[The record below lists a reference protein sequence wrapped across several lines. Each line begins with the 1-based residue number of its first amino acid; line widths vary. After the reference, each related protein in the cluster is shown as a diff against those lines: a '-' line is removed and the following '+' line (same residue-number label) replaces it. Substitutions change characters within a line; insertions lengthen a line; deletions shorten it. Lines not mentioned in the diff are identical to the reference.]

1 MDATV
6 PLAVIVVAAVIA
18 AGCLSTGATGPSS
31 APARPPSVSPGDAPR
46 FAQGDVV
53 RLPEGDPNAGMLIT
67 GYSRDR
73 DQYSAR
79 GVGRVYYA
87 YGGEDGVWVWL
98 DVAGT
103 YPRDRVDMYS
113 VLCTHIADPAIVR
126 DSIQVT
132 G

>member
-6 PLAVIVVAAVIA
+6 PLAIIVVAAVIA
-18 AGCLSTGATGPSS
+18 AGCLSTGATGPVP
-31 APARPPSVSPGDAPR
+31 APACSPAVLPGDAPR
-46 FAQGDVV
+46 FAEGDVV

-67 GYSRDR
+67 GYSRER
-73 DQYSAR
+73 DEYSAR

-103 YPRDRVDMYS
+103 YPRDRVDRYS
-113 VLCTHIADPAIVR
+113 VLCARIADSAIVR
-126 DSIQVT
+126 DTIPVT